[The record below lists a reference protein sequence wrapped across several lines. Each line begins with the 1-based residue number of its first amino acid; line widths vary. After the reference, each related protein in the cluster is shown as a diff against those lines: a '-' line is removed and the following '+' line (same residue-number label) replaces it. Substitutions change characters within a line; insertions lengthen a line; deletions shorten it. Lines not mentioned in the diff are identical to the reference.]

1 VGRSGVIL
9 YAAKASMNEV
19 EGGALLYLT
28 NKEDHED
35 ACLWLS
41 DNGFAYRR
49 SQNIVPAVNQG
60 YDTIPFIEIRCP
72 KAAVLAKVRW
82 V

>member
-1 VGRSGVIL
+1 MIL
-9 YAAKASMNEV
+9 YAPKAALNEV
-19 EGGALLYLT
+19 EGAALLFLT
-28 NKEDHED
+28 NEEDHED

-41 DNGFAYRR
+41 DNGIDYRR

-72 KAAVLAKVRW
+72 RAAVLAKMRW